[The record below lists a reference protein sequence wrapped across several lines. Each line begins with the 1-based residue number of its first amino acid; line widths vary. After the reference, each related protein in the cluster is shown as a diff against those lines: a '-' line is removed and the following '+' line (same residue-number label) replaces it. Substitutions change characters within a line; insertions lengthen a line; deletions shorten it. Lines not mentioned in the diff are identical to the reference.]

1 MQTNEGL
8 PFSLVVP
15 SAVPLD
21 LFVSLI
27 ECPTCHQSILAFS
40 SLVFCFCLHLRR
52 ERKFLVLIRI
62 LGVIASARGG
72 EESQIVLESEK
83 ADIDIHILHVY
94 LYLLMYSVS

>member
-1 MQTNEGL
+1 M
-8 PFSLVVP
+8 
-15 SAVPLD
+15 
-21 LFVSLI
+21 
-27 ECPTCHQSILAFS
+27 
-40 SLVFCFCLHLRR
+40 
-52 ERKFLVLIRI
+52 LIRI